1 MLTRIA
7 RFSIR
12 HRRSVIAGWL
22 VLLVAGFVAG
32 DAAFGRL
39 DTEGLQV
46 PADAE
51 SETAGRLLGRPDG
64 GGPGP
69 GPVSDR
75 TGPRVV
81 GLYDGVSASD
91 AAFVAGVE
99 RVAAQLRPL
108 PGVGRV
114 IDPVSVPSPDLRSI
128 DGRAAVVIVELD
140 LRDGPMAVDGAEHE
154 AVRLLRTVP
163 ALTVLVTGD
172 RLVDEEF
179 GDQAEKDLQRAEM
192 LSFPVLLLLLV
203 LLFGGV
209 VAASLPLLTAFV
221 ALAGTLL
228 VLFAL
233 SLVTDVSVFSINVA
247 SMLGL
252 GLAVDYGLLL
262 VSRYREE
269 LAVVGEP
276 FAAIE
281 RTMAT
286 AGRTVVF
293 SGLTVAVCLS
303 ALLVYEDAFLRSMAA
318 GGMAVVLI
326 GLSAALT
333 LLPAL
338 LAAWHRRI
346 RPSRRVTSADRGFFV
361 RLSRVV
367 QRRAV
372 PIVALVAAGLVF
384 LATPFLRAHYEE
396 PDARFLPTSSD
407 SRRIA
412 DIVDTRFAEGS
423 RTEPI
428 EVIAVA
434 APASTEL
441 AAFADRVRALPG
453 VTGVD
458 VTPTTSPGVSRL
470 HVTPEGTTSGA
481 TATGVVEA
489 IRALDPPFE
498 TAVTGDAAE
507 LVDTEAA
514 IVARLPWCLGLLAVA
529 TWVLLFLL
537 TGSVVVPLKAL
548 VMNLLSLG
556 ATFGALV
563 WVFQDGNLAGLLGVD
578 TAGALDIATPLLIF
592 VIAFGLSMDYE
603 VFLLSRIRE
612 VYEETGDNDTAVAL
626 GLQRTGRIVTSAAA
640 LIVVVFLGFMAGGFL
655 SIKQVGLGMALAVVL
670 DATVVRM
677 LLVPATMKLL
687 GDWNWW
693 APKALRRFS
702 LSHEPRGLCEKPR
715 VAWQNAQTSALEPAS
730 RR

>member
-12 HRRSVIAGWL
+12 RRRAVVVSWL
-22 VLLVAGFVAG
+22 VLLLSGFGAGGAV
-32 DAAFGRL
+32 FGRL
-39 DTEGLQV
+39 GTDGLRV
-46 PADAE
+46 PEDAE
-51 SETAGRLLGRPDG
+51 SVTAGRLLRAG
-64 GGPGP
+64 GGPARP
-69 GPVSDR
+69 TSDR
-75 TGPRVV
+75 TGPRVI
-81 GLYDGVSASD
+81 GLFDGVSAAD
-91 AAFVAGVE
+91 GAFVAGVD
-99 RVAAQLRPL
+99 RVAAEPART

-114 IDPVSVPSPDLRSI
+114 IDPVSAPSPELVAT
-128 DGRAAVVIVELD
+128 DGRAAVIVVELD
-140 LRDGPMAVDGAEHE
+140 LADGPSAVEQAEDT

-163 ALTVLVTGD
+163 APTVLVTGD

-179 GDQAEKDLQRAEM
+179 GDQAEKDLQRAEL
-192 LSFPVLLLLLV
+192 LSFPVLLVLLV
-203 LLFGGV
+203 VLFGGV
-209 VAASLPLLTAFV
+209 VAASLPLITAFV

-228 VLFAL
+228 VLFGL
-233 SLVTDVSVFSINVA
+233 SHVTDVSVFSVNVA

-269 LAVVGEP
+269 SATLAP

-318 GGMAVVLI
+318 GGMAVVLV
-326 GLSAALT
+326 GVAAALT
-333 LLPAL
+333 LVPAL

-346 RPSRRVTSADRGFFV
+346 RPSRRVAVGADHGFFV
-361 RLSRVV
+361 RLSGVV

-372 PIVALVAAGLVF
+372 PIVVVVSGVLLF

-396 PDARFLPTSSD
+396 PDARFLPTTSD

-412 DIVDTRFAEGS
+412 DLVDTGFAAGT
-423 RTEPI
+423 RTGPI
-428 EVIAVA
+428 EVVA
-434 APASTEL
+434 AAPSQPAEV
-441 AAFADRVRALPG
+441 AVFARQVEALPG
-453 VTGVD
+453 VAAVGVAAASAGATRIE
-458 VTPTTSPGVSRL
+458 VL
-470 HVTPEGTTSGA
+470 PEGTTSGKV
-481 TATGVVEA
+481 ATGLV
-489 IRALDPPFE
+489 RAVRRLDTSFPK
-498 TAVTGDAAE
+498 AVTGDAAE
-507 LVDTEAA
+507 LVDAEAA
-514 IVARLPWCLGLLAVA
+514 IVARLPWCLGLLAA
-529 TWVLLFLL
+529 ASLVLLFLL
-537 TGSVVVPLKAL
+537 TGSVVVPVKAL

-603 VFLLSRIRE
+603 VFLLSRIKE
-612 VYEETGDNDTAVAL
+612 AYDETGDNDRAVAI

-655 SIKQVGLGMALAVVL
+655 SIKQVGLGLALAVVL

-687 GDWNWW
+687 GDRNWW
-693 APKALRRFS
+693 APAALRR
-702 LSHEPRGLCEKPR
+702 
-715 VAWQNAQTSALEPAS
+715 VAVIAGARPGPAPQ
-730 RR
+730 REGVPVG